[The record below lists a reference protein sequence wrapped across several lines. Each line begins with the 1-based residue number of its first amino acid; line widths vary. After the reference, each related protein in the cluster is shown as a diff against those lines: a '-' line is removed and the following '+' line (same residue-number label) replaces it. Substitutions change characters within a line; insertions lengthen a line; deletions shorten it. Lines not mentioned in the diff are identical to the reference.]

1 MRDALDFYT
10 HAPLLELGAAADGVR
25 RDKHPN
31 DVVTFIVD
39 RNINYTNVCVADC
52 GFCAFYRRPKHPE
65 GYTLSFE
72 QIGQKIDETKAMGG
86 VQILIQGGHNPYIKF
101 EWYLSLMRY
110 IKEHHPIHIHG
121 FSPSEIDFFAKLY
134 RMDARTVIRELQA
147 AGLDSIPGGGGE
159 ILVQRVRDLVAKK
172 KAGADRWLEIM
183 EIAHQERMKTT
194 VTMMYGIGETLAERI
209 EHLER
214 VREVQ
219 ARTGGFT
226 AFICW
231 PLQPENTPTMS
242 HQPKTDAVEY
252 LRTVAIS
259 RIVLDNVPNL
269 QSSWVTMGLK
279 VGQIALRFGCN
290 DFGSL
295 MIEENVVSAANTTHR
310 TSIGELDRLIRDAG
324 ALASGTTPTGSP
336 PEDLWFSGACGSRAT
351 SISQGIPTEMPSHT
365 RSRTP
370 YLVPLEPATSARCIR
385 IRIRRI
391 AVATRSRCC
400 ARRSIASGHSG
411 WLHAR

>member
-1 MRDALDFYT
+1 MRDLLDFYT
-10 HAPLLELGAAADGVR
+10 NAPLLELGLEADRVR
-25 RDKHPN
+25 ADKHPAR
-31 DVVTFIVD
+31 VVTYIVD

-52 GFCAFYRRPKHPE
+52 GFCAFYRRPKHNE

-72 QIGQKIDETKAMGG
+72 QIGEKIEETKALGG
-86 VQILIQGGHNPYIKF
+86 VQILIQGGHNPYIPF
-101 EWYLSLMRY
+101 EWYLDLMRY
-110 IKEHHPIHIHG
+110 IKRNHPIHIHG
-121 FSPSEIDFFAKLY
+121 FSPSEVDFFATRF
-134 RMDARTVIRELQA
+134 RMEARDVIRELQQ

-159 ILVQRVRDLVAKK
+159 ILVQRVRDIAAPK

-183 EIAHQERMKTT
+183 ELAHNEGMKTS

-209 EHLER
+209 EHLQR

-242 HQPKTDAVEY
+242 HMPKTDAMTY
-252 LRTVAIS
+252 LRTVALA

-269 QSSWVTMGLK
+269 QSSWVTMGMK
-279 VGQIALRFGCN
+279 VGQMALNFGCN

-310 TSIGELDRLIRDAG
+310 TTVAELEGLIRDAG
-324 ALASGTTPTGSP
+324 FTPARRRQDYSLLPDGNTNAVA
-336 PEDLWFSGACGSRAT
+336 D
-351 SISQGIPTEMPSHT
+351 
-365 RSRTP
+365 
-370 YLVPLEPATSARCIR
+370 SAR
-385 IRIRRI
+385 
-391 AVATRSRCC
+391 ASVA
-400 ARRSIASGHSG
+400 A
-411 WLHAR
+411 